1 MGTRQGEIVV
11 VDDDAESLKLL
22 TDILSQEG
30 YHVRPAHTGKLAL
43 ASIAASSPELILL
56 DMRMPGMDGFEVC
69 RRLKEFQQTR
79 DIPVIFL
86 SGSDREE
93 QHVEGFYLGAV
104 DFVTKPFKHRELLA
118 RVWTQLELRRLR
130 VELEKRV
137 AERTEDLRLANE
149 QLHCELAD
157 RKRAEETLRESEER
171 FRSMADS
178 TSVMICVCGP
188 DKLATF
194 FNKGW
199 LEFTG
204 RTMEQELGYGWTAGV
219 HPDDLNGCLASYN
232 ASFNATPPQ
241 KCHIEYRLRRADGEY
256 RSIVYNG
263 VPRYEAGS
271 AFAGYVASVI
281 DVTDVKRTQE
291 EELARQKLE
300 SLGVLSAGI
309 AHDFNNL
316 LGSVIAEAGLAEE
329 GLAEAGLAPDSSP
342 HEQVRRIKSIA
353 FRASEIVRELMI
365 YSGRER
371 GDIEALDLSQ
381 VVEEMLELLKASI
394 SKRVLLRT
402 DLDKNLLAVRGN
414 APQIRQIVMNLVLNA
429 SEAIGEKGGVIHIT
443 TSRVSLPPYT
453 ALDGS
458 ASLPA
463 GDYLQLE
470 VADTGCGMSEDVQA
484 KVFDPFYTTK
494 SAGRGLGLAV
504 VQTIVRNHEGA
515 IKVTS
520 AAGRGTIVR
529 IVLPCADQPARQ
541 ETTVAILAPPNRAT
555 NKVSTAKSST
565 ASS

>member
-1 MGTRQGEIVV
+1 MIRRTTMSTRKGEIVV

-22 TDILSQEG
+22 TNILSQEG

-43 ASIAASSPELILL
+43 ASIAAAPPELILL
-56 DMRMPGMDGFEVC
+56 DKRMPGMDGFEVC

-93 QHVEGFYLGAV
+93 QHVEGFHLGAV

-118 RVWTQLELRRLR
+118 RVSTQLELRRLR

-137 AERTEDLRLANE
+137 VERTEDLRLANE

-157 RKRAEETLRESEER
+157 RKRAEQTLRESEER

-178 TSVMICVCGP
+178 TSLMICVCGP

-204 RTMEQELGYGWTAGV
+204 RTVEQELGYGWTAGV
-219 HPDDLNGCLASYN
+219 HPDDLDGCLASYT
-232 ASFNATPPQ
+232 ASFDTLPPQ
-241 KCHIEYRLRRADGEY
+241 KCHIEYRLRRVDGEY
-256 RSIVYNG
+256 RSVVYNG
-263 VPRYEAGS
+263 VPRYKPGG
-271 AFAGYVASVI
+271 AFAGYVASVV
-281 DVTDVKRTQE
+281 DVTDIKRGQE

-316 LGSVIAEAGLAEE
+316 LASVIAEAGLAE
-329 GLAEAGLAPDSSP
+329 AGLAADSSP
-342 HEQVRRIKSIA
+342 DEQIRRIKSIA
-353 FRASEIVRELMI
+353 FRATEIVRQLMI
-365 YSGRER
+365 YSGREK
-371 GDIEALDLSQ
+371 GDIELLDLSQ
-381 VVEEMLELLKASI
+381 VVEEMLELLKISI
-394 SKRVLLRT
+394 SKRALLKI
-402 DLDKNLLAVRGN
+402 DLPKNLSAVPGN

-429 SEAIGEKGGVIHIT
+429 SEAIGEKGGAIHIA
-443 TSRVSLPPYT
+443 TSRLRLEPST
-453 ALDGS
+453 AADGR
-458 ASLPA
+458 ANLPA

-470 VADTGCGMSEDVQA
+470 VADTGCGMSKEVQA
-484 KVFDPFYTTK
+484 KLFDPFYTTK

-504 VQTIVRNHEGA
+504 VQTIVRNHGGA

-520 AAGRGTIVR
+520 ALGRGTIVR
-529 IVLPCADQPARQ
+529 ILLPCAIQPARQ
-541 ETTVAILAPPNRAT
+541 ETALAIWGPPNRPA
-555 NKVSTAKSST
+555 SDAST
-565 ASS
+565 ASA

>member
-1 MGTRQGEIVV
+1 MSTREGEIVV

-43 ASIAASSPELILL
+43 ASIAAAPPELILL
-56 DMRMPGMDGFEVC
+56 DKRMPGMDGFEVC

-93 QHVEGFYLGAV
+93 QHVEGFHLGAV

-118 RVWTQLELRRLR
+118 RVSTQLELRRLR

-137 AERTEDLRLANE
+137 VERTEDLRLANE

-157 RKRAEETLRESEER
+157 RKRAEQTLRESEER

-178 TSVMICVCGP
+178 TSLMICVCGP

-204 RTMEQELGYGWTAGV
+204 RTVEQELGYGWTAGV
-219 HPDDLNGCLASYN
+219 HPDDLNGCLASYT
-232 ASFNATPPQ
+232 ASFETAPPQ
-241 KCHIEYRLRRADGEY
+241 KCHIEYRLRRVDGEY
-256 RSIVYNG
+256 RSVVYNG
-263 VPRYEAGS
+263 VPRYKTGG
-271 AFAGYVASVI
+271 AFAGYVASVV
-281 DVTDVKRTQE
+281 DVTDIKRGQE

-316 LGSVIAEAGLAEE
+316 LASVIAEAGLAE
-329 GLAEAGLAPDSSP
+329 AGLAADSAPD
-342 HEQVRRIKSIA
+342 EQIRRIKSIA
-353 FRASEIVRELMI
+353 FRATEIVRQLMI
-365 YSGRER
+365 YSGREK
-371 GDIEALDLSQ
+371 GDIELLDLSQ
-381 VVEEMLELLKASI
+381 VVEEMLELVKISI
-394 SKRVLLRT
+394 SKRALLKI
-402 DLDKNLLAVRGN
+402 DLAKNLSVVPGN

-429 SEAIGEKGGVIHIT
+429 SEAMGEKGGVIHIT
-443 TSRVSLPPYT
+443 TSRVRREPST
-453 ALDGS
+453 ATDGH

-463 GDYLQLE
+463 GDCLQLE
-470 VADTGCGMSEDVQA
+470 VADTGCGMSEEVQA
-484 KVFDPFYTTK
+484 KLFDPFYTTK

-504 VQTIVRNHEGA
+504 VQTIVRNHGGA

-520 AAGRGTIVR
+520 ALGRGTIVR
-529 IVLPCADQPARQ
+529 ILLPCANPPARQ
-541 ETTVAILAPPNRAT
+541 ETAIAIWGPPNRPPSEA
-555 NKVSTAKSST
+555 ST
-565 ASS
+565 ASA